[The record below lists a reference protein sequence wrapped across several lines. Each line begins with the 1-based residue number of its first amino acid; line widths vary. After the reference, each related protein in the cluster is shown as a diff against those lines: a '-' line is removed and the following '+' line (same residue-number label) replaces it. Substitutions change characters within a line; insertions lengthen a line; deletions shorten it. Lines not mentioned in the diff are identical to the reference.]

1 MFAERSGIYLENLK
15 REKSTIIKA
24 SVPVKEFKNV
34 AKIAKESKCKIKI
47 KSKKGLPFILNRYRK
62 RKIFAIS
69 LLLVLFSLVILSGFI
84 WNIEI
89 TGNETI
95 SSEDILNIAKSEG
108 LETGKLKRKVDP
120 KKIVEKIRLER
131 ADISWVGINISGTNV
146 VIKIVE
152 ADKAP
157 EVINKNDYCNI
168 IAKKDAMIV
177 SANAQ
182 NGTLQVKEG
191 DVVKQGS
198 VLIAGWLEGKYTGVR
213 YVHATGQVMA
223 KVWYSKKEKVYYK
236 QNERKQTGNVE
247 KKYSINIKNF
257 AINFYKKLSK
267 FEIYDTINTEKKLKI
282 SSNFYLP
289 FELIVKENHEPTTS
303 TSTPKTPTTTSTKPK
318 FNEDVKRGVAAAI
331 WIYGSKSGWG
341 NDPDRKKRLTAK
353 FGASN
358 AAAVQKYINAHA
370 NNGDLYNYWVKTG
383 KSKLSQY
390 YYSAFKKGGLADYTG
405 VAWLDGSPT
414 EPEMVLNPE
423 DTQNFIAL
431 KDAMRSIADG
441 NNPLSKLFG
450 GDEGA
455 ANVLSQLAKVSA
467 PISGKDTT
475 NIGDITYQVTIPI
488 EHVQDYNDFMN
499 QMRKDGKFEKMIR
512 SMTVDQLSGGSKLS
526 KNKYQW

>member
-1 MFAERSGIYLENLK
+1 MFVKESGIYLENLK

-47 KSKKGLPFILNRYRK
+47 KGKKGLPFILNRYRK

-69 LLLVLFSLVILSGFI
+69 LLLVLVSLVVLSGFI

-95 SSEDILNIAKSEG
+95 SSEEILNIVKDEG
-108 LETGKLKRKVDP
+108 LETGKLKRKIDF
-120 KKIVEKIRLER
+120 KKIVEKIRLNR
-131 ADISWVGINISGTNV
+131 SDISWVGIKN
-146 VIKIVE
+146 
-152 ADKAP
+152 
-157 EVINKNDYCNI
+157 VINKDDYCNI
-168 IAKKDAMIV
+168 VANKDAMIV

-267 FEIYDTINTEKKLKI
+267 FEIYDTINTEKKLRI

-289 FELIVKENHEPTTS
+289 FELIVKENHEVIEEEKNYS
-303 TSTPKTPTTTSTKPK
+303 KDEAKQIGIDNISKELKSQIN
-318 FNEDVKRGVAAAI
+318 NEKDIVNEYINTNESEEYIEVEV
-331 WIYGSKSGWG
+331 IYEVLENIGTEEKIALWKDEENG
-341 NDPDRKKRLTAK
+341 RKK
-353 FGASN
+353 
-358 AAAVQKYINAHA
+358 
-370 NNGDLYNYWVKTG
+370 
-383 KSKLSQY
+383 
-390 YYSAFKKGGLADYTG
+390 
-405 VAWLDGSPT
+405 P
-414 EPEMVLNPE
+414 
-423 DTQNFIAL
+423 
-431 KDAMRSIADG
+431 
-441 NNPLSKLFG
+441 
-450 GDEGA
+450 
-455 ANVLSQLAKVSA
+455 
-467 PISGKDTT
+467 
-475 NIGDITYQVTIPI
+475 
-488 EHVQDYNDFMN
+488 
-499 QMRKDGKFEKMIR
+499 
-512 SMTVDQLSGGSKLS
+512 
-526 KNKYQW
+526 

>member
-257 AINFYKKLSK
+257 AINFYKKNK
-267 FEIYDTINTEKKLKI
+267 FDII
-282 SSNFYLP
+282 F
-289 FELIVKENHEPTTS
+289 
-303 TSTPKTPTTTSTKPK
+303 
-318 FNEDVKRGVAAAI
+318 
-331 WIYGSKSGWG
+331 
-341 NDPDRKKRLTAK
+341 
-353 FGASN
+353 
-358 AAAVQKYINAHA
+358 
-370 NNGDLYNYWVKTG
+370 
-383 KSKLSQY
+383 
-390 YYSAFKKGGLADYTG
+390 
-405 VAWLDGSPT
+405 
-414 EPEMVLNPE
+414 
-423 DTQNFIAL
+423 
-431 KDAMRSIADG
+431 
-441 NNPLSKLFG
+441 PLR
-450 GDEGA
+450 
-455 ANVLSQLAKVSA
+455 VC
-467 PISGKDTT
+467 
-475 NIGDITYQVTIPI
+475 
-488 EHVQDYNDFMN
+488 
-499 QMRKDGKFEKMIR
+499 
-512 SMTVDQLSGGSKLS
+512 TVMARRV
-526 KNKYQW
+526 

>member
-69 LLLVLFSLVILSGFI
+69 LLLVLFSIVILSGFI

-247 KKYSINIKNF
+247 KKYSVHLRL
-257 AINFYKKLSK
+257 LSCQQ
-267 FEIYDTINTEKKLKI
+267 EVTNR
-282 SSNFYLP
+282 S
-289 FELIVKENHEPTTS
+289 
-303 TSTPKTPTTTSTKPK
+303 
-318 FNEDVKRGVAAAI
+318 
-331 WIYGSKSGWG
+331 
-341 NDPDRKKRLTAK
+341 RLTVRIPEQT
-353 FGASN
+353 SN
-358 AAAVQKYINAHA
+358 
-370 NNGDLYNYWVKTG
+370 
-383 KSKLSQY
+383 
-390 YYSAFKKGGLADYTG
+390 
-405 VAWLDGSPT
+405 
-414 EPEMVLNPE
+414 
-423 DTQNFIAL
+423 
-431 KDAMRSIADG
+431 
-441 NNPLSKLFG
+441 
-450 GDEGA
+450 
-455 ANVLSQLAKVSA
+455 
-467 PISGKDTT
+467 
-475 NIGDITYQVTIPI
+475 
-488 EHVQDYNDFMN
+488 
-499 QMRKDGKFEKMIR
+499 
-512 SMTVDQLSGGSKLS
+512 
-526 KNKYQW
+526 

>member
-1 MFAERSGIYLENLK
+1 M
-15 REKSTIIKA
+15 
-24 SVPVKEFKNV
+24 
-34 AKIAKESKCKIKI
+34 
-47 KSKKGLPFILNRYRK
+47 
-62 RKIFAIS
+62 
-69 LLLVLFSLVILSGFI
+69 
-84 WNIEI
+84 
-89 TGNETI
+89 
-95 SSEDILNIAKSEG
+95 
-108 LETGKLKRKVDP
+108 
-120 KKIVEKIRLER
+120 ER

-289 FELIVKENHEPTTS
+289 FELIVKENHEVIEEE
-303 TSTPKTPTTTSTKPK
+303 KKYTKDEAK
-318 FNEDVKRGVAAAI
+318 QIGIDNISKELKSQINNEKDIV
-331 WIYGSKSGWG
+331 
-341 NDPDRKKRLTAK
+341 NE
-353 FGASN
+353 
-358 AAAVQKYINAHA
+358 YINT
-370 NNGDLYNYWVKTG
+370 NESEEYIEVEVIYEVLENIG
-383 KSKLSQY
+383 
-390 YYSAFKKGGLADYTG
+390 
-405 VAWLDGSPT
+405 T
-414 EPEMVLNPE
+414 EEK
-423 DTQNFIAL
+423 IAL
-431 KDAMRSIADG
+431 
-441 NNPLSKLFG
+441 
-450 GDEGA
+450 
-455 ANVLSQLAKVSA
+455 
-467 PISGKDTT
+467 
-475 NIGDITYQVTIPI
+475 
-488 EHVQDYNDFMN
+488 
-499 QMRKDGKFEKMIR
+499 
-512 SMTVDQLSGGSKLS
+512 
-526 KNKYQW
+526 

>member
-1 MFAERSGIYLENLK
+1 MFVKESGIYLENLK

-34 AKIAKESKCKIKI
+34 TKIAKESKCKIKI
-47 KSKKGLPFILNRYRK
+47 KGKKGLPFILNRYRK

-69 LLLVLFSLVILSGFI
+69 LLLVLVSLVVLSGFI

-236 QNERKQTGNVE
+236 QNERKQTENVE

-289 FELIVKENHEPTTS
+289 FELIVKENHEVIEEE
-303 TSTPKTPTTTSTKPK
+303 KNYTKDEAK
-318 FNEDVKRGVAAAI
+318 QIGIDNEKDIV
-331 WIYGSKSGWG
+331 
-341 NDPDRKKRLTAK
+341 NE
-353 FGASN
+353 
-358 AAAVQKYINAHA
+358 YINT
-370 NNGDLYNYWVKTG
+370 NESEEYIEVEVIYEVLENIG
-383 KSKLSQY
+383 
-390 YYSAFKKGGLADYTG
+390 
-405 VAWLDGSPT
+405 T
-414 EPEMVLNPE
+414 EEK
-423 DTQNFIAL
+423 IAL
-431 KDAMRSIADG
+431 
-441 NNPLSKLFG
+441 
-450 GDEGA
+450 
-455 ANVLSQLAKVSA
+455 
-467 PISGKDTT
+467 
-475 NIGDITYQVTIPI
+475 
-488 EHVQDYNDFMN
+488 
-499 QMRKDGKFEKMIR
+499 
-512 SMTVDQLSGGSKLS
+512 
-526 KNKYQW
+526 

>member
-257 AINFYKKLSK
+257 AINFQLPKLR
-267 FEIYDTINTEKKLKI
+267 
-282 SSNFYLP
+282 
-289 FELIVKENHEPTTS
+289 S
-303 TSTPKTPTTTSTKPK
+303 T
-318 FNEDVKRGVAAAI
+318 
-331 WIYGSKSGWG
+331 
-341 NDPDRKKRLTAK
+341 
-353 FGASN
+353 
-358 AAAVQKYINAHA
+358 
-370 NNGDLYNYWVKTG
+370 
-383 KSKLSQY
+383 
-390 YYSAFKKGGLADYTG
+390 
-405 VAWLDGSPT
+405 
-414 EPEMVLNPE
+414 
-423 DTQNFIAL
+423 
-431 KDAMRSIADG
+431 
-441 NNPLSKLFG
+441 
-450 GDEGA
+450 
-455 ANVLSQLAKVSA
+455 
-467 PISGKDTT
+467 
-475 NIGDITYQVTIPI
+475 
-488 EHVQDYNDFMN
+488 
-499 QMRKDGKFEKMIR
+499 
-512 SMTVDQLSGGSKLS
+512 
-526 KNKYQW
+526 

>member
-1 MFAERSGIYLENLK
+1 MFVKESGIYLENLK

-47 KSKKGLPFILNRYRK
+47 KGKKGLPFILNRYRK

-69 LLLVLFSLVILSGFI
+69 LLLVLVSLVVLSGFI

-95 SSEDILNIAKSEG
+95 SSEEILNIVKDEG
-108 LETGKLKRKVDP
+108 LETGKLKRKIDF
-120 KKIVEKIRLER
+120 KKIVEKIRLNR
-131 ADISWVGINISGTNV
+131 SDISWVGIKISGTNA
-146 VIKIVE
+146 VIEIVE

-157 EVINKNDYCNI
+157 NVINKDDYCNI
-168 IAKKDAMIV
+168 VANKDAMIV

-267 FEIYDTINTEKKLKI
+267 FEIYDTINTEKKLRI

-289 FELIVKENHEPTTS
+289 FELIVKENHEVIEEEKNYS
-303 TSTPKTPTTTSTKPK
+303 KDEAKQIGIDNISKELKSQIN
-318 FNEDVKRGVAAAI
+318 NEKEI
-331 WIYGSKSGWG
+331 
-341 NDPDRKKRLTAK
+341 
-353 FGASN
+353 FE
-358 AAAVQKYINAHA
+358 KYDNEKNTI
-370 NNGDLYNYWVKTG
+370 VI
-383 KSKLSQY
+383 
-390 YYSAFKKGGLADYTG
+390 F
-405 VAWLDGSPT
+405 DGSPLDSLKFIT
-414 EPEMVLNPE
+414 ENELENILKKHGMSIDKIVTKYDAIIFLQTIAKKYPELYSN
-423 DTQNFIAL
+423 DNNIARL
-431 KDAMRSIADG
+431 PDI
-441 NNPLSKLFG
+441 N
-450 GDEGA
+450 
-455 ANVLSQLAKVSA
+455 LA
-467 PISGKDTT
+467 
-475 NIGDITYQVTIPI
+475 I
-488 EHVQDYNDFMN
+488 ERND
-499 QMRKDGKFEKMIR
+499 RLEKYY
-512 SMTVDQLSGGSKLS
+512 
-526 KNKYQW
+526 NKYRKISVIECENDINIKNNNIKKAIETL

>member
-289 FELIVKENHEPTTS
+289 FELIVKENHEVIEEE
-303 TSTPKTPTTTSTKPK
+303 KNYTKDEAK
-318 FNEDVKRGVAAAI
+318 QIGIDNISKELKSQINNEKDIVNEYINTNEVASYRAAATKKRRSAI
-331 WIYGSKSGWG
+331 SIMGSLIGLVKPLLNIMLAAIILGTAG
-341 NDPDRKKRLTAK
+341 YLCAIFLTILAGQVIVHGLDRK
-353 FGASN
+353 S
-358 AAAVQKYINAHA
+358 V
-370 NNGDLYNYWVKTG
+370 V
-383 KSKLSQY
+383 
-390 YYSAFKKGGLADYTG
+390 
-405 VAWLDGSPT
+405 
-414 EPEMVLNPE
+414 
-423 DTQNFIAL
+423 
-431 KDAMRSIADG
+431 
-441 NNPLSKLFG
+441 
-450 GDEGA
+450 
-455 ANVLSQLAKVSA
+455 
-467 PISGKDTT
+467 
-475 NIGDITYQVTIPI
+475 
-488 EHVQDYNDFMN
+488 
-499 QMRKDGKFEKMIR
+499 
-512 SMTVDQLSGGSKLS
+512 
-526 KNKYQW
+526 

>member
-1 MFAERSGIYLENLK
+1 MFAGRSGIYLENLK

-95 SSEDILNIAKSEG
+95 SSEDILNIAESEG

-267 FEIYDTINTEKKLKI
+267 FEIYDTIEEEKKLRI
-282 SSNFYLP
+282 FSNLYLP
-289 FELIVKENHEPTTS
+289 ISVKKITNEEEEKVSKEYSIEEAVEKGTKQLEQQIESEIEEKNNIV
-303 TSTPKTPTTTSTKPK
+303 
-318 FNEDVKRGVAAAI
+318 
-331 WIYGSKSGWG
+331 
-341 NDPDRKKRLTAK
+341 RKKCKCNKNRR
-353 FGASN
+353 
-358 AAAVQKYINAHA
+358 ICR
-370 NNGDLYNYWVKTG
+370 
-383 KSKLSQY
+383 SK
-390 YYSAFKKGGLADYTG
+390 
-405 VAWLDGSPT
+405 
-414 EPEMVLNPE
+414 
-423 DTQNFIAL
+423 
-431 KDAMRSIADG
+431 R
-441 NNPLSKLFG
+441 
-450 GDEGA
+450 
-455 ANVLSQLAKVSA
+455 
-467 PISGKDTT
+467 
-475 NIGDITYQVTIPI
+475 NI
-488 EHVQDYNDFMN
+488 
-499 QMRKDGKFEKMIR
+499 
-512 SMTVDQLSGGSKLS
+512 
-526 KNKYQW
+526 

>member
-1 MFAERSGIYLENLK
+1 MFVKESGIYLENLK

-47 KSKKGLPFILNRYRK
+47 KGKKGLPFILNRYRK

-69 LLLVLFSLVILSGFI
+69 LLLVLVSLVVLSGFI

-95 SSEDILNIAKSEG
+95 SSEEILNIVKDEG
-108 LETGKLKRKVDP
+108 LETGKLKRKIDS
-120 KKIVEKIRLER
+120 KKIVEKIRLNR
-131 ADISWVGINISGTNV
+131 SDISWVGIKISGTNA
-146 VIKIVE
+146 VIEIVE

-157 EVINKNDYCNI
+157 NVINKDDYCNI
-168 IAKKDAMIV
+168 VANKDAMIV

-267 FEIYDTINTEKKLKI
+267 FEIYDTINTEKKLRI

-289 FELIVKENHEPTTS
+289 FELIVKENHEVIEEEKNYS
-303 TSTPKTPTTTSTKPK
+303 KDEAKQIGIDNISKELKSQIN
-318 FNEDVKRGVAAAI
+318 NEKDIVNEYINTNESEEYIEVEV
-331 WIYGSKSGWG
+331 IYEVLENIGTEEKIALWKDEENG
-341 NDPDRKKRLTAK
+341 RKK
-353 FGASN
+353 
-358 AAAVQKYINAHA
+358 
-370 NNGDLYNYWVKTG
+370 
-383 KSKLSQY
+383 
-390 YYSAFKKGGLADYTG
+390 
-405 VAWLDGSPT
+405 P
-414 EPEMVLNPE
+414 
-423 DTQNFIAL
+423 
-431 KDAMRSIADG
+431 
-441 NNPLSKLFG
+441 
-450 GDEGA
+450 
-455 ANVLSQLAKVSA
+455 
-467 PISGKDTT
+467 
-475 NIGDITYQVTIPI
+475 
-488 EHVQDYNDFMN
+488 
-499 QMRKDGKFEKMIR
+499 
-512 SMTVDQLSGGSKLS
+512 
-526 KNKYQW
+526 

>member
-1 MFAERSGIYLENLK
+1 MFAGRSGIYLENLK

-157 EVINKNDYCNI
+157 EVIDKNDYCNI

-289 FELIVKENHEPTTS
+289 FELIVKENHEVIEEE
-303 TSTPKTPTTTSTKPK
+303 KNYTKDEAK
-318 FNEDVKRGVAAAI
+318 QIGIDNISKELKSQINNEKDIVNEYINTNESEEYIEVEV
-331 WIYGSKSGWG
+331 IYEVLENIGTEEKIALWKDEENG
-341 NDPDRKKRLTAK
+341 RKK
-353 FGASN
+353 
-358 AAAVQKYINAHA
+358 
-370 NNGDLYNYWVKTG
+370 
-383 KSKLSQY
+383 
-390 YYSAFKKGGLADYTG
+390 
-405 VAWLDGSPT
+405 P
-414 EPEMVLNPE
+414 
-423 DTQNFIAL
+423 
-431 KDAMRSIADG
+431 
-441 NNPLSKLFG
+441 
-450 GDEGA
+450 
-455 ANVLSQLAKVSA
+455 
-467 PISGKDTT
+467 
-475 NIGDITYQVTIPI
+475 
-488 EHVQDYNDFMN
+488 
-499 QMRKDGKFEKMIR
+499 
-512 SMTVDQLSGGSKLS
+512 
-526 KNKYQW
+526 

>member
-1 MFAERSGIYLENLK
+1 MFAGRSGIYLENLK

-236 QNERKQTGNVE
+236 QNERKQTENVE

-289 FELIVKENHEPTTS
+289 FELIVKENHEVIEEE
-303 TSTPKTPTTTSTKPK
+303 KNYTKDEAK
-318 FNEDVKRGVAAAI
+318 QIGIDNEKDIV
-331 WIYGSKSGWG
+331 
-341 NDPDRKKRLTAK
+341 NE
-353 FGASN
+353 
-358 AAAVQKYINAHA
+358 YINT
-370 NNGDLYNYWVKTG
+370 NESEEYIEVEVIYEVLENIG
-383 KSKLSQY
+383 
-390 YYSAFKKGGLADYTG
+390 
-405 VAWLDGSPT
+405 T
-414 EPEMVLNPE
+414 EEK
-423 DTQNFIAL
+423 IAL
-431 KDAMRSIADG
+431 
-441 NNPLSKLFG
+441 
-450 GDEGA
+450 
-455 ANVLSQLAKVSA
+455 
-467 PISGKDTT
+467 
-475 NIGDITYQVTIPI
+475 
-488 EHVQDYNDFMN
+488 
-499 QMRKDGKFEKMIR
+499 
-512 SMTVDQLSGGSKLS
+512 
-526 KNKYQW
+526 

>member
-1 MFAERSGIYLENLK
+1 MFAGRSGIYLENLK

-289 FELIVKENHEPTTS
+289 FELIVKENHEVIEEE
-303 TSTPKTPTTTSTKPK
+303 KNYTKDEAK
-318 FNEDVKRGVAAAI
+318 QIGIDNISKELKSQINNEKDIVNEYINTNESEEYIEVEV
-331 WIYGSKSGWG
+331 IYEVLENIGTEEKIALWKDEENG
-341 NDPDRKKRLTAK
+341 RKK
-353 FGASN
+353 
-358 AAAVQKYINAHA
+358 
-370 NNGDLYNYWVKTG
+370 
-383 KSKLSQY
+383 
-390 YYSAFKKGGLADYTG
+390 
-405 VAWLDGSPT
+405 P
-414 EPEMVLNPE
+414 
-423 DTQNFIAL
+423 
-431 KDAMRSIADG
+431 
-441 NNPLSKLFG
+441 
-450 GDEGA
+450 
-455 ANVLSQLAKVSA
+455 
-467 PISGKDTT
+467 
-475 NIGDITYQVTIPI
+475 
-488 EHVQDYNDFMN
+488 
-499 QMRKDGKFEKMIR
+499 
-512 SMTVDQLSGGSKLS
+512 
-526 KNKYQW
+526 

>member
-1 MFAERSGIYLENLK
+1 MFVKESGIYLENLK

-47 KSKKGLPFILNRYRK
+47 KGKKGLPFILNRYRK

-69 LLLVLFSLVILSGFI
+69 LLLVLVSLVVLSGFI

-95 SSEDILNIAKSEG
+95 SSEEILNIVKDEG
-108 LETGKLKRKVDP
+108 LETGKLKRKIDF
-120 KKIVEKIRLER
+120 KKIVEKIRLNR
-131 ADISWVGINISGTNV
+131 SDISWVGIKISGTNA
-146 VIKIVE
+146 VIEIVE

-157 EVINKNDYCNI
+157 NVINKDDYCNI
-168 IAKKDAMIV
+168 VANKDAMIV

-267 FEIYDTINTEKKLKI
+267 FEIYDTIETEKKFKI
-282 SSNFYLP
+282 FSNLYLP
-289 FELIVKENHEPTTS
+289 ISITKITNQEQEKIEKSYTKEDAIQIGTT
-303 TSTPKTPTTTSTKPK
+303 KLEKII
-318 FNEDVKRGVAAAI
+318 EDEIGTNKNI
-331 WIYGSKSGWG
+331 I
-341 NDPDRKKRLTAK
+341 DKKVDVIEID
-353 FGASN
+353 N
-358 AAAVQKYINAHA
+358 YIE
-370 NNGDLYNYWVKTG
+370 V
-383 KSKLSQY
+383 
-390 YYSAFKKGGLADYTG
+390 
-405 VAWLDGSPT
+405 
-414 EPEMVLNPE
+414 
-423 DTQNFIAL
+423 
-431 KDAMRSIADG
+431 
-441 NNPLSKLFG
+441 
-450 GDEGA
+450 
-455 ANVLSQLAKVSA
+455 NVTYE
-467 PISGKDTT
+467 IIE
-475 NIGDITYQVTIPI
+475 NIGIQEKI
-488 EHVQDYNDFMN
+488 E
-499 QMRKDGKFEKMIR
+499 
-512 SMTVDQLSGGSKLS
+512 
-526 KNKYQW
+526 

>member
-1 MFAERSGIYLENLK
+1 MFVKESGIYLENLK

-47 KSKKGLPFILNRYRK
+47 KGKKGLPFILNRYRK

-69 LLLVLFSLVILSGFI
+69 LLLVLVSLVVLSGFI

-95 SSEDILNIAKSEG
+95 SSEEILNIVKDEG
-108 LETGKLKRKVDP
+108 LETGKLKRKIDF
-120 KKIVEKIRLER
+120 KKIVEKIRLNR
-131 ADISWVGINISGTNV
+131 SDISWVGIKISGTNA
-146 VIKIVE
+146 VIEIVE

-157 EVINKNDYCNI
+157 NVINKDDYCNI
-168 IAKKDAMIV
+168 VANKDAMIV

-267 FEIYDTINTEKKLKI
+267 FEIYDTINTEKKLRI

-289 FELIVKENHEPTTS
+289 FELIVKENHEVIEEEKNYS
-303 TSTPKTPTTTSTKPK
+303 KDEAKQIGIDNISKELKSQIN
-318 FNEDVKRGVAAAI
+318 NEKDIVNEYINTNESEEYIEVEV
-331 WIYGSKSGWG
+331 IYEVLENIGTEEKIALWKDEENG
-341 NDPDRKKRLTAK
+341 RKK
-353 FGASN
+353 
-358 AAAVQKYINAHA
+358 
-370 NNGDLYNYWVKTG
+370 
-383 KSKLSQY
+383 
-390 YYSAFKKGGLADYTG
+390 
-405 VAWLDGSPT
+405 P
-414 EPEMVLNPE
+414 
-423 DTQNFIAL
+423 
-431 KDAMRSIADG
+431 
-441 NNPLSKLFG
+441 
-450 GDEGA
+450 
-455 ANVLSQLAKVSA
+455 
-467 PISGKDTT
+467 
-475 NIGDITYQVTIPI
+475 
-488 EHVQDYNDFMN
+488 
-499 QMRKDGKFEKMIR
+499 
-512 SMTVDQLSGGSKLS
+512 
-526 KNKYQW
+526 

>member
-157 EVINKNDYCNI
+157 EVIDKNDYCNI

-223 KVWYSKKEKVYYK
+223 KVWYSKREKVYYK

-289 FELIVKENHEPTTS
+289 FELIVKENHEVIEEE
-303 TSTPKTPTTTSTKPK
+303 KNYTKDEAK
-318 FNEDVKRGVAAAI
+318 QIGIDNISKELKSQINNEKDIV
-331 WIYGSKSGWG
+331 
-341 NDPDRKKRLTAK
+341 NE
-353 FGASN
+353 
-358 AAAVQKYINAHA
+358 YINT
-370 NNGDLYNYWVKTG
+370 NESEEYIEVEVIYEVLENIG
-383 KSKLSQY
+383 
-390 YYSAFKKGGLADYTG
+390 
-405 VAWLDGSPT
+405 T
-414 EPEMVLNPE
+414 EEK
-423 DTQNFIAL
+423 IAL
-431 KDAMRSIADG
+431 
-441 NNPLSKLFG
+441 
-450 GDEGA
+450 
-455 ANVLSQLAKVSA
+455 
-467 PISGKDTT
+467 
-475 NIGDITYQVTIPI
+475 
-488 EHVQDYNDFMN
+488 
-499 QMRKDGKFEKMIR
+499 
-512 SMTVDQLSGGSKLS
+512 
-526 KNKYQW
+526 

>member
-1 MFAERSGIYLENLK
+1 MFVKESGIYLENLK

-47 KSKKGLPFILNRYRK
+47 KGKKGLPFILNRYRK

-69 LLLVLFSLVILSGFI
+69 LLLVLVSLVVLSGFI

-95 SSEDILNIAKSEG
+95 SSEEILNIVKGEG
-108 LETGKLKRKVDP
+108 LETGKLKRKIDS
-120 KKIVEKIRLER
+120 KKIVEKIRLNR
-131 ADISWVGINISGTNV
+131 SDISWVGIKISGTNA
-146 VIKIVE
+146 VIEIVE

-157 EVINKNDYCNI
+157 NVINKDDYCNI
-168 IAKKDAMIV
+168 VANKDAMIV

-267 FEIYDTINTEKKLKI
+267 FEIYDTINTEKKLRI

-289 FELIVKENHEPTTS
+289 FELIVKENHEVIEEEKNYS
-303 TSTPKTPTTTSTKPK
+303 KDEAKQIGIDNISKELKSQIN
-318 FNEDVKRGVAAAI
+318 NEKDIVNEYINTNESEEYIEVEV
-331 WIYGSKSGWG
+331 IYEVLENIGTEEKIALWKDEENG
-341 NDPDRKKRLTAK
+341 RKK
-353 FGASN
+353 
-358 AAAVQKYINAHA
+358 
-370 NNGDLYNYWVKTG
+370 
-383 KSKLSQY
+383 
-390 YYSAFKKGGLADYTG
+390 
-405 VAWLDGSPT
+405 P
-414 EPEMVLNPE
+414 
-423 DTQNFIAL
+423 
-431 KDAMRSIADG
+431 
-441 NNPLSKLFG
+441 
-450 GDEGA
+450 
-455 ANVLSQLAKVSA
+455 
-467 PISGKDTT
+467 
-475 NIGDITYQVTIPI
+475 
-488 EHVQDYNDFMN
+488 
-499 QMRKDGKFEKMIR
+499 
-512 SMTVDQLSGGSKLS
+512 
-526 KNKYQW
+526 

>member
-1 MFAERSGIYLENLK
+1 MFAGRSGIYLENLK

-157 EVINKNDYCNI
+157 EVIDKNDYCNI

-267 FEIYDTINTEKKLKI
+267 FEIYDTINTEKKLRI

-289 FELIVKENHEPTTS
+289 FELIVKENHEVIEEEKNYS
-303 TSTPKTPTTTSTKPK
+303 KDEAKQIGIDNISKELKSQIN
-318 FNEDVKRGVAAAI
+318 NEKDIVNEYINTNESEEYIEVEV
-331 WIYGSKSGWG
+331 IYEVLENIGTEEKIALWKDEENG
-341 NDPDRKKRLTAK
+341 RKK
-353 FGASN
+353 
-358 AAAVQKYINAHA
+358 
-370 NNGDLYNYWVKTG
+370 
-383 KSKLSQY
+383 
-390 YYSAFKKGGLADYTG
+390 
-405 VAWLDGSPT
+405 P
-414 EPEMVLNPE
+414 
-423 DTQNFIAL
+423 
-431 KDAMRSIADG
+431 
-441 NNPLSKLFG
+441 
-450 GDEGA
+450 
-455 ANVLSQLAKVSA
+455 
-467 PISGKDTT
+467 
-475 NIGDITYQVTIPI
+475 
-488 EHVQDYNDFMN
+488 
-499 QMRKDGKFEKMIR
+499 
-512 SMTVDQLSGGSKLS
+512 
-526 KNKYQW
+526 

>member
-1 MFAERSGIYLENLK
+1 MFVKESGIYLENLK

-47 KSKKGLPFILNRYRK
+47 KGKKGLPFILNRYRK

-69 LLLVLFSLVILSGFI
+69 LLLVLVSLVVLSGFI

-95 SSEDILNIAKSEG
+95 SSEEILNIVKDEG
-108 LETGKLKRKVDP
+108 LETGKLKRKIDF
-120 KKIVEKIRLER
+120 KKIVEKIRLNR
-131 ADISWVGINISGTNV
+131 SDISWVGIKISGTNA
-146 VIKIVE
+146 VIEIVE

-157 EVINKNDYCNI
+157 NVINKDDYCNI
-168 IAKKDAMIV
+168 VANKDAMIV

-267 FEIYDTINTEKKLKI
+267 FEIYDTINTEKKLRI

-289 FELIVKENHEPTTS
+289 FELIVKENHEVIEEEKNYS
-303 TSTPKTPTTTSTKPK
+303 KDEAKQ
-318 FNEDVKRGVAAAI
+318 I
-331 WIYGSKSGWG
+331 WIDNISKELKSQINNEKDIVNEYINTNESEEYIEVEVIYEVLENIGTEEKIALWKDEENGSKK
-341 NDPDRKKRLTAK
+341 P
-353 FGASN
+353 
-358 AAAVQKYINAHA
+358 
-370 NNGDLYNYWVKTG
+370 
-383 KSKLSQY
+383 
-390 YYSAFKKGGLADYTG
+390 
-405 VAWLDGSPT
+405 
-414 EPEMVLNPE
+414 
-423 DTQNFIAL
+423 
-431 KDAMRSIADG
+431 
-441 NNPLSKLFG
+441 
-450 GDEGA
+450 
-455 ANVLSQLAKVSA
+455 
-467 PISGKDTT
+467 
-475 NIGDITYQVTIPI
+475 
-488 EHVQDYNDFMN
+488 
-499 QMRKDGKFEKMIR
+499 
-512 SMTVDQLSGGSKLS
+512 
-526 KNKYQW
+526 